1 MGTGRHQLHE
11 EEVAAAAEEEE
22 EVKVVSDPLAVLEI
36 GSAIKQD

>member
-11 EEVAAAAEEEE
+11 EEVAAAEEA

-36 GSAIKQD
+36 GWAIKQY